1 MPVRHPYLRSI
12 ANALAA
18 VVALWGFTVA
28 LVVLAGDRSEL
39 RRADAIMVLG
49 AAQYNGHPSPV
60 LRARLDYAIEL
71 WQRGLAPR
79 LVMTGGVGRRD
90 TISEAEVARR
100 YALARGVPSAA
111 IYAERQGETSAISV
125 RYAASIMRG
134 LGMRKALVVSD
145 PFHMLRLEL
154 LALRAGIRPY
164 AAPTPLSRIE
174 ADPEARWHYVLR
186 ESLAFPATALMGGN

>member
-12 ANALAA
+12 AHALAA
-18 VVALWGFTVA
+18 LVALWVFTVA
-28 LVVLAGDRSEL
+28 LVVLAGERAEL

-49 AAQYNGHPSPV
+49 AAQYNGRPSPV
-60 LRARLDYAIEL
+60 LQARLDYAIEL
-71 WQRGLAPR
+71 WRRRLAPL
-79 LVMTGGVGRRD
+79 LVVTGGVGRRD
-90 TISEAEVARR
+90 TLSEAEVARR
-100 YALARGVPSAA
+100 YAVARGVPASA

-134 LGMRKALVVSD
+134 LGIRRALVVSD

-154 LALRAGIRPY
+154 LALRAGIRPF

-174 ADPEARWHYVLR
+174 ADPEARWHYVVR
-186 ESLAFPATALMGGN
+186 ESLAFPATALMGGK